1 MRFSHQRESIQS
13 IVYSTNSHPT
23 ADWVFQKAKKVV
35 PNISL
40 GTVYRNLKQLEDVGL
55 IKTIYDGNIA
65 RYDWNQAPHDHL
77 KCKECGELIDIE
89 LIDDDVRRKVKN
101 KYQFEVDDVK
111 MVIIGTC
118 HKHKNKGK

>member
-1 MRFSHQRESIQS
+1 MGFSKS
-13 IVYSTNSHPT
+13 
-23 ADWVFQKAKKVV
+23 KKSGSKYQFGNRI
-35 PNISL
+35 PQFETI
-40 GTVYRNLKQLEDVGL
+40 

>member
-101 KYQFEVDDVK
+101 NNIFKLHVD
-111 MVIIGTC
+111 
-118 HKHKNKGK
+118 